1 MRSTI
6 RCAVCASCLT
16 LLASP
21 DSAGGGLGRA
31 RVVSL
36 RGVLFSFFGQNNDLK
51 SVRTCNIFH
60 RECEYVRNRVD
71 KQVDI

>member
-1 MRSTI
+1 MNDL
-6 RCAVCASCLT
+6 RCAVCSLCLT

-36 RGVLFSFFGQNNDLK
+36 RGVLFSFFWSKYTNVLF
-51 SVRTCNIFH
+51 VRIGTYLYQSDICH
-60 RECEYVRNRVD
+60 VEKRRVV
-71 KQVDI
+71 KK

>member
-6 RCAVCASCLT
+6 WCVVCSACLT

-31 RVVSL
+31 RVVS
-36 RGVLFSFFGQNNDLK
+36 RRRMLFSFFGQNNCSDPYRVSIRIYVSICIK
-51 SVRTCNIFH
+51 S
-60 RECEYVRNRVD
+60 
-71 KQVDI
+71 DITKIVM

>member
-1 MRSTI
+1 MNDL
-6 RCAVCASCLT
+6 RCAVCSLCLT

-36 RGVLFSFFGQNNDLK
+36 RGVLFSFFGQNNSSDLTPLI
-51 SVRTCNIFH
+51 VRIDTIQF
-60 RECEYVRNRVD
+60 EYL
-71 KQVDI
+71 KETG

>member
-1 MRSTI
+1 MRSI
-6 RCAVCASCLT
+6 MNDLRCAVCSLCLT

-36 RGVLFSFFGQNNDLK
+36 RGVLFSFFGQNNSSDLTPLI
-51 SVRTCNIFH
+51 VRIDTIQF
-60 RECEYVRNRVD
+60 EYL
-71 KQVDI
+71 KETG